1 MNKNTDSKI
10 DDYIEASAPFAK
22 PILTH
27 LRQLIHEACPAV
39 EEKIK
44 WGFPHFD
51 YKGVYLSMAA
61 FKEHCAFTFWKA
73 SIMDNPHGL
82 FGEKT
87 EKAMGQFGKIRSLA
101 DLPPDETLFEYLLQA
116 KQLNDEGKKPDR
128 KPVGKDRPALVIP
141 KDLGRALE
149 KDPLVMANFDC
160 LPWSHR
166 KEYIE
171 WISEAKT
178 PATREKRIRTT
189 VEWVAEK
196 RHRNWKYQ

>member
-1 MNKNTDSKI
+1 MKQDTDSRI
-10 DDYIEASAPFAK
+10 DDYIEASASFAK

-27 LRQLIHEACPAV
+27 LRKLIHEACPEV

-73 SIMDNPHGL
+73 SIMDDPHGL
-82 FGEKT
+82 FRERN
-87 EKAMGQFGKIRSLA
+87 EKAMGQFGKIRSLS
-101 DLPPDETLFEYLLQA
+101 DLPPDEFLLDYLLQA
-116 KQLNDEGKKPDR
+116 KRLNDEGKKPSR
-128 KPVGKDRPALVIP
+128 SPAGKEKPSLVVP
-141 KDLGRALE
+141 DDLSQTLE
-149 KDPLVMANFDC
+149 SHPQARANFES

-171 WISEAKT
+171 WINEAKT
-178 PATREKRIRTT
+178 PATREKRIHTT
-189 VEWVAEK
+189 VEWVVEK
-196 RHRNWKYQ
+196 KHRNWKYK